1 MITDIL
7 NDQKGHEVSESH
19 ALAPVERTPTQRDT
33 HLSEDAW
40 ALILEATPAT
50 TRRAYRDDWNRF
62 TRWCATQQRTP
73 LPATAETLAQ
83 YATSLAMAEKAPAT
97 IGRAMAAIAKAHE
110 AAGAGPLD
118 RRGVKDVLRGYR
130 KRYAKAGRSVK
141 RAPALTLTALRAMI
155 ATLDPDTLTGV
166 RDRAVIVLGFAM
178 GARRSELAALD
189 LTDLEPHAEGIQVTV
204 RLSKTDKD
212 GAGRIVAVP
221 YGSNLATCPVRAVEQ
236 WRTALAHHGR
246 ESGPLFVRIDR
257 HGRLGHVATG
267 KGDPDGRITGE
278 AVAAIIR
285 RVAIAAGLD
294 AAQAFSGHSL
304 RRGFATAAYA
314 APDADLVRIA
324 RHGGWKEGSAALFGY
339 LEEVDRWRKNPAA
352 GIGL

>member
-1 MITDIL
+1 MTDL
-7 NDQKGHEVSESH
+7 TPVDRAPAVRDTEVSAS
-19 ALAPVERTPTQRDT
+19 T
-33 HLSEDAW
+33 W
-40 ALILEATPAT
+40 ALIDAATPAS
-50 TRRAYRDDWNRF
+50 TRRAYRDEWTRF
-62 TRWCATQQRTP
+62 TRWCSAQQRTP
-73 LPATAETLAQ
+73 LPATAETLAE
-83 YATSLAMAEKAPAT
+83 YAGHLADRDLAPSSIGKAL
-97 IGRAMAAIAKAHE
+97 AAITKAHVT
-110 AAGAGPLD
+110 AGHGEPD
-118 RRGVKDVLRGYR
+118 RRGAREVLRGYR
-130 KRYAKAGRSVK
+130 KRHAQAGRAPRK
-141 RAPALTLTALRAMI
+141 APAMTLTALRAMV

-178 GARRSELAALD
+178 AARRSELAALN
-189 LTDLEPHAEGIQVTV
+189 LTDLEPHAEGLQVTV
-204 RLSKTDKD
+204 RISKTDKD
-212 GAGRIVAVP
+212 GHGRIVAVP

-246 ESGPLFVRIDR
+246 DTGPLFVRIDR

-267 KGDPDGRITGE
+267 RGDTDGRITGE
-278 AVAAIIR
+278 TVAAIIR
-285 RVAIAAGLD
+285 RAAVAAGLD

>member
-1 MITDIL
+1 MTGLTPIERTPAVRDT
-7 NDQKGHEVSESH
+7 EVSE
-19 ALAPVERTPTQRDT
+19 AT
-33 HLSEDAW
+33 W
-40 ALILEATPAT
+40 ALIADATPDT
-50 TRRAYRDDWNRF
+50 TRRAYRDEWTRF
-62 TRWCATQQRTP
+62 TKWCTDRQRTP
-73 LPATAETLAQ
+73 LPATAETLAE
-83 YATSLAMAEKAPAT
+83 YAGHLAGRELAPSSIGKAL
-97 IGRAMAAIAKAHE
+97 AAITKAHE
-110 AAGAGPLD
+110 TAGHGEPD
-118 RRGVKDVLRGYR
+118 RRGAREVLRGYR
-130 KRYAKAGRSVK
+130 KRYAKAGGKTK
-141 RAPALTLTALRAMI
+141 RAPALTLTALRAMV
-155 ATLDPDTLTGV
+155 ATLDPDTLVGV

-189 LTDLEPHAEGIQVTV
+189 LADLEPHAEGIQVTV
-204 RLSKTDKD
+204 RISKTDKD
-212 GAGRIVAVP
+212 GQGRIVAVP

-246 ESGPLFVRIDR
+246 EAGPLFVRIDR

-278 AVAAIIR
+278 TVAAIIR
-285 RVAIAAGLD
+285 RAAVAAGLD
-294 AAQAFSGHSL
+294 AASAFSGHSL

-339 LEEVDRWRKNPAA
+339 LEEVDRWRKNPAS

>member
-1 MITDIL
+1 MTDLTPI
-7 NDQKGHEVSESH
+7 DR
-19 ALAPVERTPTQRDT
+19 APAARDT
-33 HLSEDAW
+33 ELSAAAW
-40 ALILEATPAT
+40 QLIDEATPVN
-50 TRRAYRDDWNRF
+50 TRRAYREEWARF
-62 TRWCATQQRTP
+62 TTWCAEQQRTP
-73 LPATAETLAQ
+73 LPATGQTLAE
-83 YATSLAMAEKAPAT
+83 YASHLATVRELAPSSIGKAL
-97 IGRAMAAIAKAHE
+97 AAITKAHE
-110 AAGAGPLD
+110 TAGHPVD
-118 RRGVKDVLRGYR
+118 RRGAREVLRGYR
-130 KRYAKAGRSVK
+130 KRYAKQGGTVK
-141 RAPALTLTALRAMI
+141 RAPALTLTALRAMV
-155 ATLDPDTLTGV
+155 ATLDPDTLVGV

-178 GARRSELAALD
+178 GARRSELAALN
-189 LTDLEPHAEGIQVTV
+189 LADLEPHPEGLQVTV

-212 GAGRIVAVP
+212 GRGRIVAVP

-246 ESGPLFVRIDR
+246 ETGPLFLRIDR

-278 AVAAIIR
+278 TVANIIR
-285 RVAIAAGLD
+285 RAAETAGLD
-294 AAQAFSGHSL
+294 AAQAYSGHSL

>member
-1 MITDIL
+1 MTDL
-7 NDQKGHEVSESH
+7 TPVDR
-19 ALAPVERTPTQRDT
+19 APAARDT
-33 HLSEDAW
+33 ALPAAAW
-40 ALILEATPAT
+40 ALIDEATPAN
-50 TRRAYRDDWNRF
+50 TRRAYREEWARF
-62 TRWCATQQRTP
+62 TRWCTTEQRTP
-73 LPATAETLAQ
+73 LPATGETLAA
-83 YATSLAMAEKAPAT
+83 YAAHLATRDKPLAPSSIGKAL
-97 IGRAMAAIAKAHE
+97 AAISKAHE
-110 AAGAGPLD
+110 VAGHPLD
-118 RRGVKDVLRGYR
+118 RRGAREVLRGYR
-130 KRYAKAGRSVK
+130 KRYAGAGGQVK
-141 RAPALTLTALRAMI
+141 RAPALTLTALRAMV
-155 ATLDPDTLTGV
+155 ATLDPTTLVGV

-178 GARRSELAALD
+178 GARRSEIAALN
-189 LTDLEPHAEGIQVTV
+189 LADLEPHPEGLQVTV

-212 GAGRIVAVP
+212 GRGRLVAVP
-221 YGSNLATCPVRAVEQ
+221 YGSNLATCPVRSVEQ

-278 AVAAIIR
+278 TVAAIVR
-285 RVAIAAGLD
+285 RAAIAAGLD
-294 AAQAFSGHSL
+294 AGAAFSGHSL

>member
-1 MITDIL
+1 MTDLTPL
-7 NDQKGHEVSESH
+7 NR
-19 ALAPVERTPTQRDT
+19 APAPRDY
-33 HLSEDAW
+33 HLSDDAW
-40 ALILEATPAT
+40 ELIREATPES
-50 TRRAYRDDWNRF
+50 TRRAYQEDWKRF
-62 TRWCATQQRTP
+62 TDWCAEQERTP
-73 LPATAETLAQ
+73 LPATGETLAQ
-83 YATSLAMAEKAPAT
+83 YAAHLALGEKAPAT

-110 AAGAGPLD
+110 LAGAGPLD

-130 KRYAKAGRSVK
+130 KRYAKQGGTVK
-141 RAPALTLTALRAMI
+141 RAPALTLTALRAMV
-155 ATLDPDTLTGV
+155 ATLDPDTLVGV

-178 GARRSELAALD
+178 GARRSEIAALN
-189 LTDLEPHAEGIQVTV
+189 LADLEPHPEGLQVTV

-212 GAGRIVAVP
+212 GRGRIVAVP

-246 ESGPLFVRIDR
+246 QDGPLFVRIDR
-257 HGRLGHVATG
+257 HGRVGHVATG
-267 KGDPDGRITGE
+267 RGDTDGRITGE
-278 AVAAIIR
+278 TVANIIR
-285 RVAIAAGLD
+285 RAAVAAGLD
-294 AAQAFSGHSL
+294 AADAFSGHSL

>member
-1 MITDIL
+1 MTDL
-7 NDQKGHEVSESH
+7 TPVDRAPATRDTEVSAS
-19 ALAPVERTPTQRDT
+19 T
-33 HLSEDAW
+33 W
-40 ALILEATPAT
+40 ALIDEATPAT
-50 TRRAYRDDWNRF
+50 TRRAYRDEWTRF
-62 TRWCATQQRTP
+62 TRWCNAQQRTA
-73 LPATAETLAQ
+73 LPATAETLAE
-83 YATSLAMAEKAPAT
+83 YAGHLAGRDLAPSSIGKAL
-97 IGRAMAAIAKAHE
+97 AAITKAHVT
-110 AAGAGPLD
+110 AGHGEPD
-118 RRGVKDVLRGYR
+118 RRGAREVLRGYR
-130 KRYAKAGRSVK
+130 KRHVQTGGKTK
-141 RAPALTLTALRAMI
+141 RAPALTLTALRAMV

-189 LTDLEPHAEGIQVTV
+189 LADLEPHAEGLQVTV
-204 RLSKTDKD
+204 RISKTDKE
-212 GAGRIVAVP
+212 GRGRFVAVP

-246 ESGPLFVRIDR
+246 AEGPLFLRIDR

-267 KGDPDGRITGE
+267 RGDATGRITGE
-278 AVAAIIR
+278 TVAAIIR
-285 RVAIAAGLD
+285 RAAVAAGLD
-294 AAQAFSGHSL
+294 AASAFSGHSL